1 MVIKGDEVTIQVSNE
16 IEFKRTYNVVFADE
30 FGLDNV
36 IKREVIHLKKGNRIE
51 IRIKRTNS
59 NNLQGLRIATISKDV
74 SLKYKRDVKRE
85 HWFWENKIGHRKIVL
100 SIDGDGYI
108 MIYNACYIQGNKI
121 MPGAVSSNTDYAG
134 MVVERIDDT
143 TFMYYCNDFAK
154 STEFQSLVFQ
164 LKIK

>member
-1 MVIKGDEVTIQVSNE
+1 MSDE
-16 IEFKRTYNVVFADE
+16 IEFKRTYNKVFSE
-30 FGLDNV
+30 ELGMDNV
-36 IKREVIHLKKGNRIE
+36 IKREVIHLKKGNWLE
-51 IRIKRTNS
+51 IRIMSTNS

-108 MIYNACYIQGNKI
+108 MIYNACYIQKDKNKT
-121 MPGAVSSNTDYAG
+121 GVVRSNTDYAG
-134 MVVERIDDT
+134 MVVEKIDDT
-143 TFMYYCNDFAK
+143 TFMYYCNDFTKAAK
-154 STEFQSLVFQ
+154 FNALVFQ